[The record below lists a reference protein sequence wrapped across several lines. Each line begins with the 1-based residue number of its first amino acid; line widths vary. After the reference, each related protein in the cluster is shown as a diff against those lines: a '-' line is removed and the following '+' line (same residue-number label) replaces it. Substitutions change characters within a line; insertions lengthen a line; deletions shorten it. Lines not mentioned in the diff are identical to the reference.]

1 MRFNFGIG
9 IGMRK
14 IEDNV
19 GQTAIQFRKNICRR
33 IMLGTKIELEG
44 RFGDQFRE
52 SRSDLLSR

>member
-1 MRFNFGIG
+1 MRFDFE

-14 IEDNV
+14 TEGNV

-44 RFGDQFRE
+44 KFGDQFRE
-52 SRSDLLSR
+52 SRSNLLSR